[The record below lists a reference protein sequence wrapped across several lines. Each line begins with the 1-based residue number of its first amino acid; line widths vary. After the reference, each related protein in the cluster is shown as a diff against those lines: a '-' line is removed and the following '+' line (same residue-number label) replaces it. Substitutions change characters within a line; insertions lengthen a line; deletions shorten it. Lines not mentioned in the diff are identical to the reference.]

1 MPLCIWIIRQFHKT
15 FKKILLWQFLFH
27 LFDFFTLHTIIDV
40 SYIIINS
47 NTLANLK
54 FVYLQKELI
63 YLITD
68 EHNWINLNHIWTHVL
83 RQKFRTTQE
92 N

>member
-1 MPLCIWIIRQFHKT
+1 MTVSIQSLWFSLAAYIIA
-15 FKKILLWQFLFH
+15 
-27 LFDFFTLHTIIDV
+27 V

-47 NTLANLK
+47 NKLANLK

>member
-1 MPLCIWIIRQFHKT
+1 MTVSIQSFWFSLAAYIIA
-15 FKKILLWQFLFH
+15 
-27 LFDFFTLHTIIDV
+27 V